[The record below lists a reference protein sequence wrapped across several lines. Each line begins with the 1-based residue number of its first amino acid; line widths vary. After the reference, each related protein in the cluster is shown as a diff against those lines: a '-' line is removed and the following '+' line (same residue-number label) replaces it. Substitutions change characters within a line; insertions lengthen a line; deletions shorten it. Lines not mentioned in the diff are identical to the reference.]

1 MRINTNLTA
10 SSVYT
15 QYTKTNNRI
24 ASAVKK
30 LSSGYA
36 INSAADDPAGL
47 AISEKMRAQIR
58 GLDIALGNAQD
69 AISLAQTADGGL
81 SGISSILQRMNE
93 LAVQSASDTNQDKVD
108 REALQDEFKQLLDE
122 IDDIVSST
130 NFNKKNLLD
139 GSISK
144 TVQALSAGSHVTG
157 ALSIQI
163 GPNAGDVMSIDIGAM
178 DSASLGIAHAGVATR
193 EAASETIT
201 AVGNSIDLVSR
212 QRASIGA
219 DENCLNIMID
229 NITTALENLTS
240 AESRIRN
247 VDIAKEMTELATA
260 EILHQVNTAMLAQAN
275 AQPKDVLYLLKSY

>member
-10 SSVYT
+10 LKVNFE
-15 QYTKTNNRI
+15 YTKTNNRI

-58 GLDIALGNAQD
+58 GLNIAQNNTQD
-69 AISLAQTADGGL
+69 AISLTQTADGGL

-93 LAVQSASDTNQDKVD
+93 LAVQSASDTNQDKID
-108 REALQDEFKQLLDE
+108 REALQEEFTQLLDE

-130 NFNKKNLLD
+130 NFNNKNLLD
-139 GSISK
+139 GSLTE
-144 TVQALSAGSHVTG
+144 TVQALSAGALATG
-157 ALSIQI
+157 ALSIQV
-163 GPNAGDVMSIDIGAM
+163 GPNAGDVMSITIGAM
-178 DSASLGIAHAGVATR
+178 DTINLGIAHAGVASR
-193 EAASETIT
+193 EAASEAIT
-201 AVGNSIDLVSR
+201 AVGNSLDKVSK

-229 NITTALENLTS
+229 NISTALESLTS

-275 AQPKDVLYLLKSY
+275 AQPKDVLYLLKSF